1 MKDLNRAAQTLNTI
15 LNILFWLLIAQGIFA
30 VGHHALLLYRITTD
44 PASISGMTDRL
55 TIDWLTIEA
64 AEGFGVSLDAAASMK
79 LMQLLSA
86 AAITVTACLGIR
98 ALKRVLL
105 PIELGQP
112 FRTGISKDIQA
123 LGKCAFRLG
132 MVENLYILAV
142 VTLMERHSI
151 LRSALLGETITRV
164 SADPAFRP
172 AWFIVTAVLII
183 LAMVFR
189 QGEQLQQLADET
201 L

>member
-1 MKDLNRAAQTLNTI
+1 MKDLNRAARTLNTI

-30 VGHHALLLYRITTD
+30 VGHHALMLYRIITD
-44 PASISGMTDRL
+44 PASISGMMDRL

-86 AAITVTACLGIR
+86 AAITATACLGIR

-123 LGKCAFRLG
+123 LGKCAFR
-132 MVENLYILAV
+132 
-142 VTLMERHSI
+142 
-151 LRSALLGETITRV
+151 
-164 SADPAFRP
+164 P
-172 AWFIVTAVLII
+172 AWFIVTAVLSI
-183 LAMVFR
+183 LSLVFR
-189 QGEQLQQLADET
+189 RGEQLQQLADET